1 MNGFDLIIFALN
13 FKFKFEMKICLRL
26 RREGGRGLVLSC
38 IDCRVLSSREEV
50 VDVEDLRAIVRGGG
64 AYYTLRGDHVK
75 SQFLTHV
82 NGEIG

>member
-50 VDVEDLRAIVRGGG
+50 VDVE
-64 AYYTLRGDHVK
+64 GDSAWWQGLLYAAWGPREESVSHARK
-75 SQFLTHV
+75 R
-82 NGEIG
+82 